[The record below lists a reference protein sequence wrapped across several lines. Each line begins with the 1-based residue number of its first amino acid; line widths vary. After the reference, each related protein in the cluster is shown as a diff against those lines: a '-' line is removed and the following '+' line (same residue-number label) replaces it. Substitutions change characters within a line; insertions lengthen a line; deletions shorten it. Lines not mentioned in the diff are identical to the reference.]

1 MDSWLSHSWCA
12 RWSLLNVGH
21 PTHLW
26 AVVIP
31 GMLVVRI
38 WLPSFACRA
47 AVFDADIVRVFT
59 LATDAGVIDVV
70 PVFALAA
77 CNTFDLTVR

>member
-1 MDSWLSHSWCA
+1 MNLWLSHSWCA

-38 WLPSFACRA
+38 WLPSFACWTT
-47 AVFDADIVRVFT
+47 VVDADIVKAFT
-59 LATDAGVIDVV
+59 LATDAGVIGVV
-70 PVFALAA
+70 PVLALAA
-77 CNTFDLTVR
+77 RNTFDLAVM

>member
-1 MDSWLSHSWCA
+1 MWLSHSWCA

-38 WLPSFACRA
+38 WLPGFANWTT
-47 AVFDADIVRVFT
+47 VVDARIVRVFA

-70 PVFALAA
+70 PVLALAA